1 MLLPAVAAAWVP
13 MPNAKQAARR
23 STRVIDIVL
32 LVAGFRGGVC
42 EDATDQRLR
51 CWGAVSSTPVHEFG
65 LDAAYN
71 VKCIAR

>member
-32 LVAGFRGGVC
+32 LVAGFPRAEWV
-42 EDATDQRLR
+42 RL
-51 CWGAVSSTPVHEFG
+51 CVTLLPLFMASLQSKQI
-65 LDAAYN
+65 D
-71 VKCIAR
+71 